1 MVLISW
7 PWTIV
12 IGIPNFSQNC
22 TPLLLILNLFYVFKH
37 IKKVCRVLCR
47 NVTADGPAAAA
58 EVRAVPDIGAP
69 HRGVA
74 DCSETGRR
82 DLAAALRDQPDSRS
96 VPQSTTGLSRIIH
109 SLVTLQLKTVFLT
122 SSSILCIKIFNAS
135 ILSTVSLKRNF

>member
-1 MVLISW
+1 MVHKTKISG
-7 PWTIV
+7 THFMALGLAFIV

-37 IKKVCRVLCR
+37 IKKGVLCR
-47 NVTADGPAAAA
+47 NVTADGPPAAA

-96 VPQSTTGLSRIIH
+96 VHHLLSQSTTGLSRIIH
-109 SLVTLQLKTVFLT
+109 SLVTLQLKTIFLT
-122 SSSILCIKIFNAS
+122 SSSIH
-135 ILSTVSLKRNF
+135 